1 MSDLEEEYQLEYF
14 HEEGFVRRE
23 CPSCGDHFWTRDAD
37 RGLWPCLRR
46 LAPRAVGPV
55 RDPARHRLTG
65 RLSRN

>member
-37 RGLWPCLRR
+37 RELCGEPPC
-46 LAPRAVGPV
+46 AE
-55 RDPARHRLTG
+55 
-65 RLSRN
+65 